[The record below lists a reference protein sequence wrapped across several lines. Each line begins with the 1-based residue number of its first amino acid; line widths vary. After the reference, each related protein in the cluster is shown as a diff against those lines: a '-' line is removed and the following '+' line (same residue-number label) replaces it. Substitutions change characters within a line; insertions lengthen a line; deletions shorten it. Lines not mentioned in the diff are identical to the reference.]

1 MGKTVKVSHL
11 SEFERVITEVKT
23 DVVRTE
29 AGRSGEFARHQL
41 LHYVAELAEELAVIA
56 SSVHCAKLMDH
67 FVSASAEARRMLP
80 KGYRD

>member
-11 SEFERVITEVKT
+11 TEFERVITEVKS
-23 DVVRTE
+23 DLSRSESDRT
-29 AGRSGEFARHQL
+29 GEFARHQL
-41 LHYVAELAEELAVIA
+41 LQYVAELAEELAVVS